1 MDQIL
6 DTLKEKIRMSFID
19 KLLKDKK
26 TPVIKSYDGGS
37 TTYSSNDEDYAEFL
51 QNLNIIN
58 DNEPASVEDTMSFNI
73 RRKEVEDEQTPT
85 EPQRENDED
94 SNVDTMPKMYMS
106 LTDDKLLSISSSVER
121 LTNIVENNDIRKEH
135 TLDKVLAELSNI
147 SSEIAE
153 IKISQE
159 KMQNSISD
167 LAKVSD
173 SVFDLKNAQQGMRTS
188 MHNMEAGVTNLKKK
202 IVSAMT
208 LLSVLSFLVVIMQIL
223 NLFS

>member
-1 MDQIL
+1 
-6 DTLKEKIRMSFID
+6 MSFID

-147 SSEIAE
+147 SSEIDQ

-188 MHNMEAGVTNLKKK
+188 MQNMEAGVTNLKKK

>member
-1 MDQIL
+1 
-6 DTLKEKIRMSFID
+6 MSFID

-58 DNEPASVEDTMSFNI
+58 DNEPVSVDDTMSFNI
-73 RRKEVEDEQTPT
+73 RRKEVEEEQTS
-85 EPQRENDED
+85 PQVQSENGDED
-94 SNVDTMPKMYMS
+94 YIDTMPKMYMS
-106 LTDDKLLSISSSVER
+106 LTDDKLLSISGSIER

-135 TLDKVLAELSNI
+135 TLDKVLSSISDI
-147 SSEIAE
+147 SSELAE
-153 IKISQE
+153 IKTAQE
-159 KMQNSISD
+159 KMQNSICD
-167 LAKVSD
+167 LARVSD

-188 MHNMEAGVTNLKKK
+188 MQNMEVGVTNLKKK

>member
-1 MDQIL
+1 
-6 DTLKEKIRMSFID
+6 MSFID

-26 TPVIKSYDGGS
+26 TPIIKSYGD
-37 TTYSSNDEDYAEFL
+37 TNATYSSNDEDYAEFL

-58 DNEPASVEDTMSFNI
+58 DNEPVSVEDTMSFNI
-73 RRKEVEDEQTPT
+73 RHKEVEEKSAPSEAQT
-85 EPQRENDED
+85 ENVED
-94 SNVDTMPKMYMS
+94 DYIDTMPKMYMS
-106 LTDDKLLSISSSVER
+106 LTDDKLLSISGSVER

-135 TLDKVLAELSNI
+135 TLDKVLSELSQI
-147 SSEIAE
+147 SSELAR
-153 IKISQE
+153 IKTAQE
-159 KMQNSISD
+159 KMQNSISEF
-167 LAKVSD
+167 ARVSD

-188 MHNMEAGVTNLKKK
+188 MQNMEVGVTNLKKK